1 MKGYKTVTFSRSYKF
16 PVESLEVKKRP
27 NESLENTAKRLAI
40 EEMEED
46 MRNNFL
52 QPGDE
57 DFAIK
62 VI

>member
-1 MKGYKTVTFSRSYKF
+1 MNVKTVTFSRSYKF
-16 PVESLEVKKRP
+16 PVELLEVKKRP
-27 NESLENTAKRLAI
+27 NENLEDTAKRLAI
-40 EEMEED
+40 QEMEED

-52 QPGDE
+52 EPGDE

>member
-1 MKGYKTVTFSRSYKF
+1 MKVKTVTFSRSYKF
-16 PVESLEVKKRP
+16 PVELLKVKKRQ
-27 NESLENTAKRLAI
+27 NESLEDTAKRLAI